1 MFFMDVFGNSYF
13 FDGYIV
19 GVYDMD
25 VSVVLK
31 YSYCFL
37 IKGW

>member
-25 VSVVLK
+25 VSVILK
-31 YSYCFL
+31 IVIVF
-37 IKGW
+37 